1 MPPTDVRSSQAN
13 GHAAQVVLRPLGSA
27 LPLGFAGL
35 AVASLVLSGLELG
48 WMPLSESTHAGILLL
63 VSGGAL
69 QAVTAVLAFLARD
82 GAAGSALGLLSSTW
96 SGIAIVHLTSAPGS
110 TSKSLGL
117 LLLAAGGL
125 LLLGAAPVGMGK
137 GVPALVIGLVGL
149 RYLLSGIYELSA
161 NHTWQDV
168 AGIVGLVVTG
178 AAAYAVWAL
187 QLEDAR
193 DRPLL
198 PLGRRGRGRESVTG
212 SLDDQLRGL
221 EHEPGVRQQL

>member
-1 MPPTDVRSSQAN
+1 MPATDVSSPRAD
-13 GHAAQVVLRPLGSA
+13 GRAAQVVLRPLGAA
-27 LPLGFAGL
+27 LPLALAGL
-35 AVASLVLSGLELG
+35 AVASLVLSGLELA
-48 WMPLSESTHAGILLL
+48 WVPLAESKHVGILLL
-63 VSGGAL
+63 VTGGAL

-82 GAAGSALGLLSSTW
+82 GAAGSALGLLASAW

-125 LLLGAAPVGMGK
+125 LLPGAGPVGMGK
-137 GVPALVIGLVGL
+137 GVPALVIALAGL
-149 RYLLSGIYELSA
+149 RYVLSGIYELSA

-198 PLGRRGRGRESVTG
+198 PMGRRGRGRESVTG